1 MYKKVN
7 LKYKYDDLEPYIDRN
22 TLYVQ
27 YNNHYLK
34 YLSNL
39 NELVK
44 DDYNNYTKE
53 QLALNIDVVPI
64 NIRGEVLYNLGGVIN
79 HEIYFNTMNKLSGSK
94 PYGEVLREIN
104 SVYGSYENF
113 KKEFIRVANNL
124 KGSGYT
130 FLVLDRRNNLFII
143 NTSNQDTP
151 YYYGLY
157 PILALDLWEHAYYL
171 KYKYKREDY
180 INNWFNL
187 IDFTAVN
194 DLYKKAKNDYK
205 S

>member
-7 LKYKYDDLEPYIDRN
+7 LKYKYDDLEPHIDRN
-22 TLYVQ
+22 TLYVH

-44 DDYNNYTKE
+44 DEYNNYTKE

-79 HEIYFNTMNKLSGSK
+79 HEIYFNTMNKPSSSK

-180 INNWFNL
+180 IINWFNL

-194 DLYKKAKNDYK
+194 DLYKKAKKDYK
-205 S
+205 

>member
-22 TLYVQ
+22 TLYVH

-79 HEIYFNTMNKLSGSK
+79 HEIYFNTMNKPSGSK

-187 IDFTAVN
+187 INFTAVN

>member
-7 LKYKYDDLEPYIDRN
+7 LKYKYDDLEPHIDRN
-22 TLYVQ
+22 TLYVH

-44 DDYNNYTKE
+44 DEYNNYTKE

-79 HEIYFNTMNKLSGSK
+79 HEIYFNTMNKPSSSK

-143 NTSNQDTP
+143 NTFNQDTP

-194 DLYKKAKNDYK
+194 DLYKKAKKDYK
-205 S
+205 

>member
-22 TLYVQ
+22 TLYVH